1 MSTNQLNLLSESE
14 LLEAQPGY
22 TIHGE
27 PSRRVSSR
35 DDSRHAHTGLLRYK
49 GLYVTLSLLEINIV
63 CSNQLGACLYGAI
76 QRDGSTLSVGCQCI
90 IWFRRLLLS
99 ILGTLCMDLQS
110 AIICR
115 ISVYIMRSTHVA
127 QTSGTA
133 RCAPRRSRL

>member
-63 CSNQLGACLYGAI
+63 CSNQLVHVCTAQFSVMAPLS
-76 QRDGSTLSVGCQCI
+76 RWVVNVLSGSDDYC
-90 IWFRRLLLS
+90 
-99 ILGTLCMDLQS
+99 
-110 AIICR
+110 
-115 ISVYIMRSTHVA
+115 
-127 QTSGTA
+127 
-133 RCAPRRSRL
+133 